1 MPGRR
6 LPFLLA
12 ILVLPALWLLIPAA
26 ASGQTIAGFFE
37 PAPSDL
43 QYPFYH
49 GVASGDATADAV
61 VLWTRLS
68 FVDEE
73 LPFVAFGTVEVASD
87 TAFSDIVASQPVQT
101 QQGRDW
107 CIKADVDGLEADN
120 WYYYRFRVN
129 VNTVNGQ
136 EERTSITGRTKTLP
150 AAGTL
155 PTCGRWR
162 AAGVSCMN
170 YQSGHFNALGAIA
183 ARNDL
188 DAVLALGDEIYEYY
202 DPTSDADGYGRYQWP
217 ENECVQGFEY
227 GQRWLTQRLDPD
239 FQAAAQQ
246 LPWYMVWDD
255 HEVANEAFADGSQY
269 HNEGAQ
275 GPYLDR
281 KAAALRAFFLWNP
294 IRETP
299 FLQGPDQLD
308 AYALHCYRAF
318 DVGSLV
324 KLVMLDTRTFRSQ
337 WIALVPDIIT
347 LALDI
352 TVLEDSATAATL
364 APLLEA
370 LSDTGRTMLGAEQK
384 AWLDGLLTPQQMG
397 VWNLIAQQVM
407 FSPIPVSD
415 LSAYGLPPYPLSN
428 PGNGIV
434 DKWDGYQADRDWLL
448 ERLAPLSNPVVLT
461 GDIHQEFALEI
472 PDPAGGFVD
481 AGGVQA
487 GSVGTEFT
495 ATSVVNG
502 PRLWPL
508 TEAAAQQ
515 LIPWLEH
522 GDIDN
527 PLSKGFTVL
536 DFTADRLHVDFVQSE
551 SQWTRTPAST
561 LSTAFEVPADAA
573 VTPGAPLRFLDEV
586 GTPLDPADG
595 CAPLQP
601 TTMEAWLGWA
611 PPGWG
616 HPDTPDDPLS
626 GLGPDLDP
634 GLPPFTDSPLRLWL
648 SDGQLFSSAPLIE
661 VQWHDARGRRLDG
674 PTGPGPW
681 IVHARDAAGR
691 TTRQPLH

>member
-1 MPGRR
+1 MTTCR
-6 LPFLLA
+6 LPFLPA
-12 ILVLPALWLLIPAA
+12 ILVLTALLPVTHLTVTGQSIP
-26 ASGQTIAGFFE
+26 GFFE
-37 PAPSDL
+37 PAPNDL

-73 LPFVAFGTVEVASD
+73 LPFVAFGTVEVATD
-87 TAFSDIVASQPVQT
+87 TAFTDIVASEPVQT

-107 CIKADVDGLEADN
+107 CIKADVGGLEPDS

-129 VNTVNGQ
+129 VNTVDGQ
-136 EERTSITGRTKTLP
+136 EERTSLTGRTKTLP

-155 PTCGRWR
+155 PACGRWR
-162 AAGVSCMN
+162 TAAVSCLN
-170 YQSGHFNALGAIA
+170 FQSGHFNALGAIA

-188 DAVLALGDEIYEYY
+188 EAVVALGDQIYEYFSWEANTN
-202 DPTSDADGYGRYQWP
+202 DYGRYQWP
-217 ENECVQGFEY
+217 TTECVQEVQY
-227 GQRWLTQRLDPD
+227 QQRWLTVRLDPD
-239 FQAAAQQ
+239 LQAASQQ

-255 HEVANEAFADGSQY
+255 HEVANEAFANGSQY
-269 HNEGAQ
+269 HNIATQ

-281 KAAALRAFFLWNP
+281 KAAGLRAFYLWNP

-308 AYALHCYRAF
+308 AYALHCYRSF

-337 WIALVPDIIT
+337 WVALQPDILT
-347 LALDI
+347 LALNI

-364 APLLEA
+364 APLLAA
-370 LSDTGRTMLGAEQK
+370 LSDTARTILGDEQK

-397 VWNLIAQQVM
+397 MWNLFAQQVI
-407 FSPIPVSD
+407 FSPVPVSD
-415 LSAYGLPPYPLSN
+415 LSAYGMPPYPLSN

-434 DKWDGYQADRDWLL
+434 DKWDGYQADRDWLI
-448 ERLAPLSNPVVLT
+448 ERFTPLTNPVVLT
-461 GDIHQEFALEI
+461 GDIHQEFAFEI

-481 AGGVQA
+481 AGGTQT

-495 ATSVVNG
+495 ATSVVNS
-502 PRLWPL
+502 PRVWPL

-527 PLSKGFTVL
+527 TLSRGYTVL
-536 DFTADRLHVDFVQSE
+536 DFTADRLHVDFVQATE
-551 SQWTRTPAST
+551 QWERTTDSF
-561 LSTAFEVPADAA
+561 LSTAFEVPADTA
-573 VTPGAPLRFLDEV
+573 VPLGGAPRFAVET
-586 GTPLDPADG
+586 GTALDPADG

-601 TTMEAWLGWA
+601 TTMEAWIGWS

-616 HPDTPDDPLS
+616 HPGTLN
-626 GLGPDLDP
+626 GLGES
-634 GLPPFTDSPLRLWL
+634 PFTDPLISGSPLRLWL
-648 SDGQLFSSAPLIE
+648 WLDEEGRLQSSSPLAS
-661 VQWHDARGRRLDG
+661 VRWMDTSGRTVSG
-674 PTGPGPW
+674 PVGPGPW
-681 IVHARDAAGR
+681 IVQALSVDGRTVRRIFAGR
-691 TTRQPLH
+691 